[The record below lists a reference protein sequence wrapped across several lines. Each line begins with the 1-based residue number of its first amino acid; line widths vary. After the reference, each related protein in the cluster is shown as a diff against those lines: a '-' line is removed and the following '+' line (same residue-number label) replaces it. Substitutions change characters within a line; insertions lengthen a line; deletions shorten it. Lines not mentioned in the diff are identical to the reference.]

1 MKIVD
6 LKETHLEEA
15 YKLFASSYECQRK
28 LTPILDESNG
38 RADKI
43 MSMLK
48 ECIGKYPG
56 IAVVDNGRLTG
67 YMSGM
72 FFQGL
77 LGVHKGAFVPEWAHA
92 SVKDGAF
99 DIYRRLYQAIGQS
112 WVAQGCL
119 THAIQFLSCA
129 DAAQDAFCWNGFGR
143 TCIDAIRRVEPIY
156 AKAADG
162 IRIVR
167 ITEKDLL
174 MWLPQVDELCR
185 HIAKSPIFNP
195 YLESETPEE
204 LDSMLKQP
212 GNFAWMAWYG
222 NEAVGYMKIAPIT
235 EGAAWVV
242 NGKRKVAVN
251 GAYVKPEY
259 RGRGIAKM
267 LLSTIMESIQEE
279 GFERCSVDFEA
290 TNLEAYQFWPKYFQ
304 PVCKSMARRLD
315 ERILKSI

>member
-6 LKETHLEEA
+6 LNETHLEEA
-15 YKLFASSYECQRK
+15 CKLFASSYECQRK

-43 MSMLK
+43 IPMLK
-48 ECIGKYPG
+48 ECIDKYPG
-56 IAVVDNGRLTG
+56 VAIVDKGKLTG

-72 FFQGL
+72 FLQGV

-112 WVAQGCL
+112 WVAEGCL
-119 THAIQFLSCA
+119 THGIQFLSCA

-143 TCIDAIRRVEPIY
+143 TCIDAMRRVEPIY
-156 AKAADG
+156 TKASDG
-162 IRIVR
+162 IRIGC

-174 MWLPQVDELCR
+174 LWLPQVDGHYR
-185 HIAKSPIFNP
+185 HLTKAPVFNP
-195 YLESETPEE
+195 YLESVTSDE
-204 LDSMLKQP
+204 LGSMLKQP

-222 NEAVGYMKIAPIT
+222 KEAVGYMKVAPIE
-235 EGAAWVV
+235 EGAAWIV
-242 NGKRKVAVN
+242 NGKRKIAVN

-259 RGRGIAKM
+259 RGKGIAKM
-267 LLSTIMESIQEE
+267 LLSTIMTCIQDE

-290 TNLEAYQFWPKYFQ
+290 TNLEACQFWLKYFQ
-304 PVCKSMARRLD
+304 PVCKSMVRRLN
-315 ERILKSI
+315 ESILKSI